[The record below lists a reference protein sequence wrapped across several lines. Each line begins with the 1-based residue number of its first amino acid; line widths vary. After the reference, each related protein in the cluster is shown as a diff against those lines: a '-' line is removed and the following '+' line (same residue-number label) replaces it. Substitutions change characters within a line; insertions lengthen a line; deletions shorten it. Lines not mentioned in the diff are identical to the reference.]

1 MDNKDNS
8 YSKVNKVTKGKTT
21 ISKIQNDII
30 ENKINELNI
39 KCENIAKE
47 NEEIKKLIQTKVID
61 LSKIYHN
68 FSKININKGKDK
80 KNNTKAYTNV
90 QTEVNQEKEY
100 KKDIDLLRLDTLEL
114 LSSCDKNQIHK
125 LIYYQPKVKYSHKL
139 RRRNRIVPKLN
150 LVRYIINI

>member
-100 KKDIDLLRLDTLEL
+100 KKDKCGKFLFN
-114 LSSCDKNQIHK
+114 SYN
-125 LIYYQPKVKYSHKL
+125 V
-139 RRRNRIVPKLN
+139 
-150 LVRYIINI
+150 INNYLKTTKIKSIKDNF

>member
-68 FSKININKGKDK
+68 FSKININKGK
-80 KNNTKAYTNV
+80 
-90 QTEVNQEKEY
+90 
-100 KKDIDLLRLDTLEL
+100 
-114 LSSCDKNQIHK
+114 
-125 LIYYQPKVKYSHKL
+125 VK
-139 RRRNRIVPKLN
+139 
-150 LVRYIINI
+150 